1 MYRKCDT
8 IIAALSCSKVCLLSA
23 WKIHKKVNDVFYILY
38 KTDNGTVTYSPLYI
52 HTFRFLSNRHLSG
65 AQKFLYENPDPDKL
79 ATVSDKLKWYRY
91 QNGLLQSD
99 VAKAMEIDRT
109 TYSRYEENVLD
120 AYPLDKLEKASEL
133 FKTNV
138 TSLLDEYNLFLYNG
152 QGEQIKRLRKSLN
165 LTQSEFA
172 GRLNVSLKTVQRWEQ
187 DKVRIQKGT
196 FERLKELV

>member
-1 MYRKCDT
+1 MAS
-8 IIAALSCSKVCLLSA
+8 IIAAPSCCKIGPPCS
-23 WKIHKKVNDVFYILY
+23 WKTYKKLNDVFYILY
-38 KTDNGTVTYSPLYI
+38 KSENGTLVYSPFYI
-52 HTFRFLSNRHLSG
+52 HSFRFLNNQHLTV

-79 ATVSDKLKWYRY
+79 TTVSDKLKWYRY

-109 TYSRYEENVLD
+109 TYSRYEENILD

-133 FKTNV
+133 FKTDV
-138 TSLLDEYNLFLYNG
+138 TSLLDEYNLFLYKG
-152 QGEQIKRLRKSLN
+152 QGEQIKRLRQSLN

-196 FERLKELV
+196 FERLKEMG

>member
-1 MYRKCDT
+1 M
-8 IIAALSCSKVCLLSA
+8 
-23 WKIHKKVNDVFYILY
+23 
-38 KTDNGTVTYSPLYI
+38 TYSPFYI
-52 HTFRFLSNRHLSG
+52 HIFRFLSNRHLSG

-79 ATVSDKLKWYRY
+79 AAVSNKLKWYRY

-120 AYPLDKLEKASEL
+120 AYPLDKLEKAAGL
-133 FKTNV
+133 FKTDV

-152 QGEQIKRLRKSLN
+152 QGKQIKRLRKSLN
-165 LTQSEFA
+165 MTRSEFVR
-172 GRLNVSLKTVQRWEQ
+172 RLNVSLKTLQRWEQ

-196 FERLKELV
+196 FERIREMVFTDN